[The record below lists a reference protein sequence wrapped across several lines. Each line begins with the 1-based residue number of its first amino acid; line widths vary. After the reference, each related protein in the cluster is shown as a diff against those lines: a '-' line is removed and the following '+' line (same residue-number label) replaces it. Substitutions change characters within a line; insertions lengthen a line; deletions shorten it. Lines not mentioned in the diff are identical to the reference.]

1 FSIMFIHL
9 KRKLLRP
16 KDTGLKIMSAD
27 LKINAKTVQK
37 GENFVLTCSVKISID
52 DHTQPSFQFK
62 IYKEDDLFKS
72 LTSQKKEY
80 TLSIR
85 AQKSHTGNYYCAVN
99 SSYEQ
104 QRSKPVTLT
113 VEGSWSKPVL
123 TVNQTTV
130 ILGDTIDLLCEAPEE
145 IPPLKFSFYSE
156 SLISRLTSHDGTSQ
170 TLKHTIDSQSENSFY
185 CKVSGSEE
193 IGLSPLSDSITISI
207 QDLFSNPRLVVSPS
221 NSLAEGNI
229 LNITCSVTP
238 SLQRSVDQL
247 EITIQKGDVRVPVNH
262 SHSKYMKF
270 YTKQA
275 HVSDTGEY
283 QCFAEANNVRKSSK
297 QNISVIGKHIFLP
310 PILVV
315 PHKSALAKKQ
325 QQKCRKSFVEQLPT
339 SDSACVLQLKSN
351 FKASEKKK
359 NLSLLPFP
367 KLSLSSQPN
376 DKKIIY
382 KMASHNLLVVYP
394 NLSNPELKSIPNN
407 LEVVLGQS
415 VELSCRS
422 SVGST
427 PIRYTFFREDQFLS
441 VVNITEPKDIAV
453 LKVPINLASHSGKY
467 KCKAE
472 NKWSI
477 KEKYSNSLT
486 FSIIVP
492 VQWVSL
498 NVSSR
503 QVQEG
508 ENLSLTCSVQSGS
521 VPITFYFYKQN
532 ERIKE
537 ILVNST
543 TVDLTVYP
551 LSKNENTYFCE
562 ASNKASKIAK
572 SEVVMVTVNLP
583 YWKIIFIGVILL
595 LTLILLV
602 VLCKY

>member
-1 FSIMFIHL
+1 MTLVEIFNMSTML
-9 KRKLLRP
+9 KVCL
-16 KDTGLKIMSAD
+16 
-27 LKINAKTVQK
+27 TV
-37 GENFVLTCSVKISID
+37 
-52 DHTQPSFQFK
+52 
-62 IYKEDDLFKS
+62 
-72 LTSQKKEY
+72 
-80 TLSIR
+80 LSILI
-85 AQKSHTGNYYCAVN
+85 KLY
-99 SSYEQ
+99 
-104 QRSKPVTLT
+104 T
-113 VEGSWSKPVL
+113 VELHQGSWSKPVL

-297 QNISVIGKHIFLP
+297 QNISVI
-310 PILVV
+310 
-315 PHKSALAKKQ
+315 A
-325 QQKCRKSFVEQLPT
+325 
-339 SDSACVLQLKSN
+339 
-351 FKASEKKK
+351 
-359 NLSLLPFP
+359 
-367 KLSLSSQPN
+367 
-376 DKKIIY
+376 
-382 KMASHNLLVVYP
+382 

-602 VLCKY
+602 VLLYRIQMKCLRKQYWKKEIG